1 MKEDNFFFFEVLS
14 PANSNLS
21 SGILLLQSPYH
32 CPTITQS
39 PLPLLSIPV
48 PPHCLPLPLSS
59 YHLLLHPL
67 HFLFFSFLY
76 LSLKLIYMFMCIC
89 SVKFLQSWIKKC
101 FSVTPNSPLL
111 CFFIIRLLKEFHATR
126 SLYFLITNLF
136 LTLLWSGS
144 CFLCPLE
151 LLLQRSPRAFIFPT
165 MMSNSQFLSDMA
177 VCSIWPIW
185 LVSPCSKTS
194 VLSMSLKHHAFRGS
208 VYWYQALLVF
218 MGLDFLLSPCFD
230 RWPGSKIYGRD
241 SWVWF
246 CTCTRAAMHST
257 FFPSQLLFSELLP
270 LTKESRQCRPDPYQG
285 ERYRKEWRDWCVF
298 CN

>member
-21 SGILLLQSPYH
+21 SGILLHQSPSH
-32 CPTITQS
+32 RPTITQS

-48 PPHCLPLPLSS
+48 PPHCLPLPLSF

-76 LSLKLIYMFMCIC
+76 LSLKLIYMCMCIC
-89 SVKFLQSWIKKC
+89 GVKFLQSWMKKC

-144 CFLCPLE
+144 CFLYPLE

-165 MMSNSQFLSDMA
+165 TMSNSQFLSDMA

-194 VLSMSLKHHAFRGS
+194 VLSMSLKHHAFLGS
-208 VYWYQALLVF
+208 VSLLISGPLSFHGTWFSLLTLFWPVTWF
-218 MGLDFLLSPCFD
+218 QNIWKRLVSLVLYLHQSCHAFNIFSITTVIFWTTDFNK
-230 RWPGSKIYGRD
+230 GI
-241 SWVWF
+241 
-246 CTCTRAAMHST
+246 
-257 FFPSQLLFSELLP
+257 
-270 LTKESRQCRPDPYQG
+270 
-285 ERYRKEWRDWCVF
+285 
-298 CN
+298 